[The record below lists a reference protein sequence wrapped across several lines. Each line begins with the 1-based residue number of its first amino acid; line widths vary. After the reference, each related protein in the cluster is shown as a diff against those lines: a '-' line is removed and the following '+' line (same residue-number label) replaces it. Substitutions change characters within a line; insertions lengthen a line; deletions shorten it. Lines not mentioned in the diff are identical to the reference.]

1 MVVGQTFANTLN
13 FLLTEFRVK
22 VSQVM
27 LSQYEAEIIG
37 HVCVFT
43 ASKSLF
49 ISFPK
54 QICFLLMLSKINSF
68 YVSDDDNEILLMR
81 DCSHGVEETCVL
93 ITQGNPSD
101 NIPLFPIS
109 SFRFQKIS

>member
-1 MVVGQTFANTLN
+1 
-13 FLLTEFRVK
+13 
-22 VSQVM
+22 
-27 LSQYEAEIIG
+27 
-37 HVCVFT
+37 
-43 ASKSLF
+43 
-49 ISFPK
+49 
-54 QICFLLMLSKINSF
+54 MLSKINSF